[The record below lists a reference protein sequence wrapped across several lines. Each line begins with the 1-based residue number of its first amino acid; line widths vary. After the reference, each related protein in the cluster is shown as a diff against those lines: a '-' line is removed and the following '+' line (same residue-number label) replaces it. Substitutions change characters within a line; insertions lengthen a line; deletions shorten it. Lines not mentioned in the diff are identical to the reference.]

1 MRTALPIGS
10 HWPPNLIN
18 LNSVSA
24 LPRGKRS
31 TPALH
36 LPHSS
41 SSPQSGTNSLEKS
54 ACVRLCNHRF
64 PQAQFCLR
72 WWGVFFIWNES
83 TSGTH
88 LTWFGKSCVSD
99 PENKTK
105 KFCENKPDFFFLL
118 RGGLILLPL
127 DLACKEEKERKR
139 KRARAMHTEWA
150 WLHDLLLFLVGWRG
164 RTYVDWLN
172 YSTFTERDKARI
184 ESSSWLLSLWVSCT
198 GKMVQDEGR
207 H

>member
-1 MRTALPIGS
+1 MSRLGIPAAIYHSPSEKKNSTECPTSVSIPVISRWCLCRVPSGLRPGCGMWIQCLLINKASLHHVAASILAILGTIQRCVPLFRLVPID
-10 HWPPNLIN
+10 PPNLIN

-24 LPRGKRS
+24 LPRGRRS

-105 KFCENKPDFFFLL
+105 KFCENKPDFFFLF
-118 RGGLILLPL
+118 G
-127 DLACKEEKERKR
+127 A
-139 KRARAMHTEWA
+139 
-150 WLHDLLLFLVGWRG
+150 
-164 RTYVDWLN
+164 DWF
-172 YSTFTERDKARI
+172 YF
-184 ESSSWLLSLWVSCT
+184 C
-198 GKMVQDEGR
+198 
-207 H
+207 